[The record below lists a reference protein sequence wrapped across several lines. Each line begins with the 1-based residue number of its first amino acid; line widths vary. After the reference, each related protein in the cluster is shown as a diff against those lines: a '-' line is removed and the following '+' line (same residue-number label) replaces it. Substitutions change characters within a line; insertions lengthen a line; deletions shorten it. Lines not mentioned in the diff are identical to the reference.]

1 MKILQLCSKPPYPP
15 KDGGSIA
22 MNILTQGLL
31 NEGHSVKVLAI
42 CTPKLNIKIE
52 DIDLAYRQ
60 KTNYESVFIDTT
72 IKPLAVILNLFS
84 TKSYN
89 IVRFYS
95 KEFND
100 KLIEIFKTQEF
111 DIIHLETLWVSPYLD
126 TLRKYSKAKIV
137 LRSQNIEYKIW
148 ERMAY
153 YCSNPIKKHYLK
165 LLSRRLKKYENGLI
179 NSYDGI
185 ATITELD
192 NTTLI
197 EDGCKIPIIHI
208 PFGIDLEKYKE
219 DKSNLDS
226 PSIFHIGAMDW
237 RPNSD
242 GIEWFLKNCWSK
254 ISTKYPTIKLYLAG
268 RNMPDW
274 LKNLEMKN
282 VVIEGEVSDSH
293 KFINSKSI
301 MIVPLASGGGM
312 RVKIIEGMALGKTI
326 VSTAVG
332 SEGIDYENKKN
343 ILIANT
349 EDEFTTAIS
358 NCLDDKL
365 YSESLGENARKL
377 IESKYD
383 NAIICKRL
391 SDFYQKLITK

>member
-192 NTTLI
+192 NTTLL

-326 VSTAVG
+326 ISTAVG

-391 SDFYQKLITK
+391 SDFYKKLITK

>member
-192 NTTLI
+192 NTTLLK
-197 EDGCKIPIIHI
+197 DGCKIPIIHI

-326 VSTAVG
+326 ISTAVG

-391 SDFYQKLITK
+391 SDFYKKLITK

>member
-22 MNILTQGLL
+22 MNILTQELL

-192 NTTLI
+192 NTTLL

-391 SDFYQKLITK
+391 SDFYKKLITK

>member
-192 NTTLI
+192 NTTLL